1 MIASDF
7 AGLFTAPGARDGGL
21 PGTAPV
27 PGYFPDLQL
36 DQLVGAVVAGREKH
50 HLEPAFAT
58 RLSDPAAIERR
69 QAVFADLA
77 GPPLRTALRAFGDGL
92 ARYER
97 QIEEAARVRHPR
109 QAQRWRLNAVASYAA
124 VIDAVATAGEAA
136 APASAG
142 LREWSQWLR
151 RYTADPDFAEMAA
164 GARALVAELE
174 GLRYTLSISGEGIV
188 ASPFADQE
196 DLDAGT
202 LATFER
208 FDTAEVAPQEFDL
221 RTGAEMTELHAAV
234 LDLVAGL
241 FPDVFDRVARFVAQH
256 AQVRHPV
263 IDVVERELQ
272 FVSAW
277 LDFIAP
283 ARQAGL
289 PFCLPEIR
297 AGRRFDV
304 TGTFDVLLAR
314 SLVADQR
321 LPVTNDVALGDHESV
336 LVVTG
341 PNQGGKT
348 TFARTVGQ
356 LYHLAALGLPV
367 PGRTAVLHAP
377 DAILTHFDRGDR
389 AGDLWSRLEDEVTRM
404 AQMLLTVSDRSVVI
418 LNEMFSS
425 TTFVDAR
432 TMSADVLRAVLA
444 AGAVGVC
451 VTFIDELSTLDDRV
465 VSLVTGIDER
475 DATKRTFTVTRGR
488 ADGEAHALA
497 LATRYGLAED
507 QLRARIEARA

>member
-1 MIASDF
+1 MIDSDF

-21 PGTAPV
+21 PGAAPV
-27 PGYFPDLQL
+27 PAYFPDLQL

-50 HLEPAFAT
+50 RLEPAFAT

-77 GPPLRTALRAFGDGL
+77 GAPLRTALRAFGDGL

-124 VIDAVATAGEAA
+124 VIDAVATAGDDA
-136 APASAG
+136 APSSAG
-142 LREWSQWLR
+142 LREWLQWLR
-151 RYTADPDFAEMAA
+151 RYTADPGFAEMAA

-221 RTGAEMTELHAAV
+221 RAGAEMTELHAAV

-241 FPDVFDRVARFVAQH
+241 FPDVFDRVARFVENH

-272 FVSAW
+272 FMSAW

-289 PFCLPEIR
+289 TFCLPEIR
-297 AGRRFDV
+297 SGRRLDV

-321 LPVTNDVALGDHESV
+321 LPVTNDVTLGDDESV

-389 AGDLWSRLEDEVTRM
+389 AGDLRSRLEDEVTRM
-404 AQMLLTVSDRSVVI
+404 ARMLPALSDRSVVI

-475 DATKRTFTVTRGR
+475 DPTQRTFTVTRGR